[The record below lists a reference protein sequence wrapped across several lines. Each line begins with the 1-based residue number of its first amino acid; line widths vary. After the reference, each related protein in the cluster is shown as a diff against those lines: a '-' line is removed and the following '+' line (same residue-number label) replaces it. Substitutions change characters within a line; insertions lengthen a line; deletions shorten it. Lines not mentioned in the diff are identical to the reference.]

1 MKQRIDHLVPS
12 IALFEQLD
20 DHTKHLQTMIGA
32 HQNVEPKLANIEGYS
47 AEDYLQGDDCIATQ
61 YHPAILGDGRCV
73 ELSPL

>member
-1 MKQRIDHLVPS
+1 MKQQIDRLVPS

-32 HQNVEPKLANIEGYS
+32 HQNVEPKLASIKGYS

-61 YHPAILGDGRCV
+61 CRPAISGDGRFV
-73 ELSPL
+73 ELNLL